1 MSDSVAVQL
10 VSVNISKFQMGET
23 VHQGA
28 DMDPREFKLH
38 KEFDQ
43 PTGSNQSRR
52 TKFGSYTYLLPLCSA
67 LAVFAVIAVLLV
79 GAVSDPYA
87 KVTALSIFQTDA
99 VLNVGI
105 HKENREVKNIKWT
118 LYEEGAESVQTG
130 SLFQLNE
137 NAVLH
142 DLSENT
148 DYTFLVTGEMNLEE
162 IELTRFAFTSAFR
175 PKRTGCR
182 RTETGPTD
190 KEVKLCMDKHGIEIP
205 FTQVV
210 VHNSSKE

>member
-1 MSDSVAVQL
+1 MTDSVVAQL

-43 PTGSNQSRR
+43 PTGINQSRR
-52 TKFGSYTYLLPLCSA
+52 TKIGSCTYLLRLCSV
-67 LAVFAVIAVLLV
+67 LAVFAA
-79 GAVSDPYA
+79 A
-87 KVTALSIFQTDA
+87 A

-105 HKENREVKNIKWT
+105 HNENREVKNIKWI
-118 LYEEGAESVQTG
+118 LYEEGTESVQTG

-137 NAVLH
+137 NADLH

-162 IELTRFAFTSAFR
+162 IELLSCSINCSYIPFMSFLLLALQADRMLFIL
-175 PKRTGCR
+175 
-182 RTETGPTD
+182 ETG
-190 KEVKLCMDKHGIEIP
+190 K
-205 FTQVV
+205 QV
-210 VHNSSKE
+210 